1 MSDLHRCLA
10 TNLKALRQRWGFSQ
24 AELAERGGLSVGYMS
39 ELENADKW
47 PSPSVL
53 EKLADALH
61 VRPFQL
67 FLEPEDASSYQE
79 WLERKDQIAEL
90 GEKLF
95 GYFEK
100 RRP

>member
-1 MSDLHRCLA
+1 MSDLHHCLA

-24 AELAERGGLSVGYMS
+24 AELAEKGGLSVGYMS

-47 PSPSVL
+47 PSPAVL
-53 EKLADALH
+53 EKLADALQ

-67 FLEPEDASSYQE
+67 FLEPVDALSYSE

-100 RRP
+100 RKP